1 MPYYLAVYD
10 INEKRVGKMLKL
22 FRRYLNWVQNSVFEG
37 ELTSAQYECLQAEVN
52 DLMNPGEDNV
62 IFYELRDE
70 RYAGRLVLGEEKGN
84 RSRFI

>member
-10 INEKRVGKMLKL
+10 MNQQRVGKALKL

-37 ELTSAQYECLQAEVN
+37 ELTYAQYECLKAEVKE
-52 DLMNPGEDNV
+52 LIEPGEDSV

-70 RYAGRLVLGEEKGN
+70 RYAARTVMGEERGN
-84 RSRFI
+84 RSRFL